1 MKVNICRNNKCLYMY
16 RGSNHRKTPYFRRVR
31 AMTLEDEKHPPA
43 FKNRYHSLAVNLHCT
58 TSWFN
63 RVSAAWLEPYD
74 LSLQQFNLLR
84 ILRGQHP
91 KPSRAALV
99 QERMIDRMSN
109 VSRLIEKLRCKG
121 LVARHTCH
129 ADRRAVDVVITDTG
143 LALLTKLDEAEQA
156 WLDTFKMLT
165 PEETDTLNRLLYKL
179 RG

>member
-1 MKVNICRNNKCLYMY
+1 
-16 RGSNHRKTPYFRRVR
+16 
-31 AMTLEDEKHPPA
+31 MTLEDEKHPPPVKDA
-43 FKNRYHSLAVNLHCT
+43 YHRLTVNLHCT

-74 LSLQQFNLLR
+74 LSLQQFNVLR

-109 VSRLIEKLRCKG
+109 VSRLIEKLRQKG
-121 LVARHTCH
+121 LVERHICRM
-129 ADRRAVDVVITDTG
+129 DRRAVDVMITDKG
-143 LALLTKLDEAEQA
+143 LALLAELDKAEQA
-156 WLDTFKMLT
+156 WLDTFKTLT

-179 RG
+179 RS